1 MGFNDITKAG
11 QEFAETTFGESF
23 TYGGATL
30 TGVFDWVQVQYEF
43 EEAGTR
49 AQTVLV
55 CVSEKTQW
63 TTAGVSPANRGELTY
78 GGIVYQIDQIDGA
91 NTSGDPAFTLTLR
104 KLT

>member
-1 MGFNDITKAG
+1 MGFNDIAKAG
-11 QEFAETTFGESF
+11 QQFSETTFGESF

-30 TGVFDWVQVQYEF
+30 TGVFDWVQVAYEI
-43 EEAGTR
+43 EEVGTR

-63 TTAGVSPANRGELTY
+63 ASANVAPANRGTLTY
-78 GGIVYQIDQIDGA
+78 GGIAYQIDQIDGA